1 MAGSRSVRP
10 HEDIKG
16 DFYLI
21 GDDVILVRR
30 HKKKVSGF
38 SLN

>member
-1 MAGSRSVRP
+1 VAGSRSVRS

-21 GDDVILVRR
+21 GDDVVLARN
-30 HKKKVSGF
+30 KKKVSGF

>member
-21 GDDVILVRR
+21 GDDVVLVR